1 MFRRILIAH
10 DGSEGAKKALVAAI
24 NLAKRCQ
31 AELHSISVEEH
42 LPLYAAGFASPKKA
56 EEQESQYFLAVT
68 QEARDMARKQGV
80 ALHTHI
86 LPGHEV
92 DTIVRFA
99 REHQIDL
106 LVIGFMGHSR
116 VMDRIWGSTSQ
127 SLAQQSP
134 CQVLVIK

>member
-10 DGSEGAKKALVAAI
+10 DGSEGAKKALAVAI
-24 NLAKRCQ
+24 DLAKRCQ

-42 LPLYAAGFASPKKA
+42 LPLYAAGFARPKKA
-56 EEQESQYFLAVT
+56 EEQESQYFLAVV

-127 SLAQQSP
+127 SLAQLSP